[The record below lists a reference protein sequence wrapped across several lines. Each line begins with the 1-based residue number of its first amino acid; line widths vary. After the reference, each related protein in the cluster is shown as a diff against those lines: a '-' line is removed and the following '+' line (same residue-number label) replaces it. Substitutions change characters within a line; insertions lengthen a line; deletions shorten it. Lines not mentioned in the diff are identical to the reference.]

1 MTWAAIGAAGVTAI
15 GAAASSSKG
24 SSGDQTIK
32 YDYGDPWIK
41 SYSTEQQD
49 ELYAMLMP
57 YLKAAFGGDTGG
69 ATTVPYKKKAG
80 QQTVKSLS
88 PYQGVSGYGSKPTS
102 LPWV

>member
-1 MTWAAIGAAGVTAI
+1 MSWAAIGAAGVTAA
-15 GAAASSSKG
+15 GSLLGGSGKG
-24 SSGDQTIK
+24 SDDQTVTYK
-32 YDYGDPWIK
+32 YPKSWIK

-49 ELYAMLMP
+49 ELYAMLQP

-69 ATTVPYKKKAG
+69 ASSVPYKKQAG
-80 QQTVKSLS
+80 QQTVASLS